1 MKSAKF
7 LIFPLFLILF
17 SSSFIPFSFSSVES
31 EAQEDIRAGCRD
43 EQSLVKRFTNNEYVC
58 VSPSTAERWVELGMA
73 EIISESKQI
82 EKEKPPQELDP
93 VYYGAPPPP
102 PEKTTDTATVNS
114 ECRIGF
120 TLFYK
125 SHYNDTSCIQ
135 FSTAVMWERL
145 GLGKIVEPEIKEE
158 IEEDTEEE
166 ISDEQIIETQR
177 KEFLDKSKQIS
188 LPAYPNQ
195 PSIRP
200 ELEATNDFWSPPAV
214 HQVNDRIWVAVGYD
228 IANSIMIEGDT
239 GIIIVDTLSSYESAK
254 KVLKEFRKITDK
266 PVKVIIYTHGHL
278 DHVHGTKAFLEGGN
292 GDVVIIA
299 HESLLDFY
307 INENSVLGPIASV
320 RSAYASGIFLP
331 DDGPDRAN
339 LGVFPKMNT
348 GTIAFVP
355 PTETFSSELSLDIY
369 GVNMKL
375 AHVAGESS
383 DQIYV
388 WLPDDE
394 ALLIGDNIYSIF
406 PNIYTLRGA
415 VYRDPMNYV
424 NALDQVIPLD
434 AKHLVPSHVK
444 PVSGKQ
450 EVKEILVSTRDAVQY
465 VYDQTIRG
473 MNNGYSAD
481 ELSNMIKLPEHAI
494 DNPWLTQAR
503 GQIPWHV
510 KQIYYGNLGWYEGDP
525 AFLLPISMNERSQ
538 KIIDGFGGLET
549 TIDEIR
555 KVIDNGEYY
564 WAAELSTYA
573 LNVEPENTE
582 VKLLK
587 AHSLRVIGQKMISS
601 DGRHWALTSALELE
615 GKITI
620 DPNGFTQTSPEQLA
634 ELPIEKLLKSLSP
647 KLNPEPVQNVNG
659 ALNVIYTDTGKEFS
673 LIFRNN
679 ILVVTEGL
687 DDDPWDTLS
696 LDTDTHKKI
705 LTKQLSIIDAFN
717 SGLVKFDG
725 TLEDLQWYYD
735 VFDPLTVNAE
745 GLRG

>member
-1 MKSAKF
+1 
-7 LIFPLFLILF
+7 
-17 SSSFIPFSFSSVES
+17 
-31 EAQEDIRAGCRD
+31 
-43 EQSLVKRFTNNEYVC
+43 
-58 VSPSTAERWVELGMA
+58 
-73 EIISESKQI
+73 
-82 EKEKPPQELDP
+82 
-93 VYYGAPPPP
+93 
-102 PEKTTDTATVNS
+102 
-114 ECRIGF
+114 
-120 TLFYK
+120 
-125 SHYNDTSCIQ
+125 
-135 FSTAVMWERL
+135 
-145 GLGKIVEPEIKEE
+145 
-158 IEEDTEEE
+158 
-166 ISDEQIIETQR
+166 
-177 KEFLDKSKQIS
+177 
-188 LPAYPNQ
+188 
-195 PSIRP
+195 
-200 ELEATNDFWSPPAV
+200 
-214 HQVNDRIWVAVGYD
+214 
-228 IANSIMIEGDT
+228 
-239 GIIIVDTLSSYESAK
+239 
-254 KVLKEFRKITDK
+254 
-266 PVKVIIYTHGHL
+266 
-278 DHVHGTKAFLEGGN
+278 
-292 GDVVIIA
+292 
-299 HESLLDFY
+299 LLDFY

-481 ELSNMIKLPEHAI
+481 ELSHMIKLPEH
-494 DNPWLTQAR
+494 QAR

-564 WAAELSTYA
+564 WA
-573 LNVEPENTE
+573 LNVEPENIE

-634 ELPIEKLLKSLSP
+634 VIPIEKLLKTLSP
-647 KLNPEPVQNVNG
+647 TLNQEFVQGMNG

-679 ILVVTEGL
+679 ILVVTEDL
-687 DDDPWDTLS
+687 VDAPWDIIS

-705 LTKQLSIIDAFN
+705 LTKQLSMIDAFD
-717 SGLVKFDG
+717 SGLVGFDG
-725 TLEDLQWYYD
+725 DLDDLQWYYD

>member
-1 MKSAKF
+1 
-7 LIFPLFLILF
+7 
-17 SSSFIPFSFSSVES
+17 
-31 EAQEDIRAGCRD
+31 
-43 EQSLVKRFTNNEYVC
+43 
-58 VSPSTAERWVELGMA
+58 MA
-73 EIISESKQI
+73 EIISEAKQI

-102 PEKTTDTATVNS
+102 PEKTTDTATFNS

-120 TLFYK
+120 ILFYK
-125 SHYNDTSCIQ
+125 SHYNDTSCIAS
-135 FSTAVMWERL
+135 STAASWERL

-166 ISDEQIIETQR
+166 ISDEQIIEIQR
-177 KEFLDKSKQIS
+177 IELLDKSKQIS

-228 IANSIMIEGDT
+228 IANSIMIEGDN
-239 GIIIVDTLSSYESAK
+239 GIIIVDTLSTYESAK
-254 KVLKEFRKITDK
+254 KVLTEFRKITDK

-278 DHVHGTKAFLEGGN
+278 DHVHGTKAFLEEGN
-292 GDVVIIA
+292 GDVIIIA

-307 INENSVLGPIASV
+307 INENTVLGPIASV

-481 ELSNMIKLPEHAI
+481 ELSHMIKLPEHAI

-573 LNVEPENTE
+573 LNVEPENIE

-587 AHSLRVIGQKMISS
+587 AYSLRVIGQKMISS

-634 ELPIEKLLKSLSP
+634 VIPIEKLLKTLSP
-647 KLNPEPVQNVNG
+647 TLNQESVQGVNG

-679 ILVVTEGL
+679 ILVVTEDL
-687 DDDPWDTLS
+687 VDNPWDIIS

-705 LTKQLSIIDAFN
+705 LTKQLSMIDAFD
-717 SGLVKFDG
+717 SGLVGFDG
-725 TLEDLQWYYD
+725 DLDDLQWYYD

>member
-1 MKSAKF
+1 LSNVNL

-17 SSSFIPFSFSSVES
+17 SSSFVPFSFPSVES

-43 EQSLVKRFTNNEYVC
+43 GQSLVKRFTNNEYVC
-58 VSPSTAERWVELGMA
+58 VSPSTSERWVELGMA
-73 EIISESKQI
+73 EIISESEQV
-82 EKEKPPQELDP
+82 EKEESTQIQEKLLRSPPLPPQRTTSIDVSSGCREGYAL
-93 VYYGAPPPP
+93 VYRFIHH
-102 PEKTTDTATVNS
+102 DTF
-114 ECRIGF
+114 C
-120 TLFYK
+120 
-125 SHYNDTSCIQ
+125 TSP
-135 FSTAVMWERL
+135 STAASWERL
-145 GLGKIVEPEIKEE
+145 GLAEIVAQGNEIKVENEEEPELDE
-158 IEEDTEEE
+158 IMGKSNGEDQSYTITEKPKSESKP
-166 ISDEQIIETQR
+166 ISTKR
-177 KEFLDKSKQIS
+177 IS
-188 LPAYPNQ
+188 LPPYPEQ
-195 PSIRP
+195 PPIRP
-200 ELEATNDFWSPPAV
+200 ELEATNDYWAPPKV

-228 IANSIMIEGDT
+228 IANSIMIEGDK
-239 GIIIVDTLSSYESAK
+239 GIIIVDTLSTYESAK
-254 KVLKEFRKITDK
+254 RVLTEFRKITDK
-266 PVKVIIYTHGHL
+266 PVKAIIYTHGHL
-278 DHVHGTKAFLEGGN
+278 DHVHGTKAFLEEGN
-292 GDVVIIA
+292 GDVIIIA

-481 ELSNMIKLPEHAI
+481 ELSHMIKLPEHAI

-647 KLNPEPVQNVNG
+647 ILNQEFVQGMNG

-679 ILVVTEGL
+679 ILVVTEDL
-687 DDDPWDTLS
+687 VDDPWDIIS

-705 LTKQLSIIDAFN
+705 LTKQLSMIDAFD
-717 SGLVKFDG
+717 SGLVGFDG
-725 TLEDLQWYYD
+725 DLDDLQWYYD
-735 VFDPLTVNAE
+735 AFY
-745 GLRG
+745 

>member
-1 MKSAKF
+1 
-7 LIFPLFLILF
+7 
-17 SSSFIPFSFSSVES
+17 
-31 EAQEDIRAGCRD
+31 
-43 EQSLVKRFTNNEYVC
+43 
-58 VSPSTAERWVELGMA
+58 
-73 EIISESKQI
+73 
-82 EKEKPPQELDP
+82 
-93 VYYGAPPPP
+93 
-102 PEKTTDTATVNS
+102 
-114 ECRIGF
+114 
-120 TLFYK
+120 
-125 SHYNDTSCIQ
+125 
-135 FSTAVMWERL
+135 
-145 GLGKIVEPEIKEE
+145 
-158 IEEDTEEE
+158 
-166 ISDEQIIETQR
+166 
-177 KEFLDKSKQIS
+177 
-188 LPAYPNQ
+188 
-195 PSIRP
+195 
-200 ELEATNDFWSPPAV
+200 
-214 HQVNDRIWVAVGYD
+214 
-228 IANSIMIEGDT
+228 
-239 GIIIVDTLSSYESAK
+239 
-254 KVLKEFRKITDK
+254 
-266 PVKVIIYTHGHL
+266 
-278 DHVHGTKAFLEGGN
+278 
-292 GDVVIIA
+292 
-299 HESLLDFY
+299 
-307 INENSVLGPIASV
+307 
-320 RSAYASGIFLP
+320 
-331 DDGPDRAN
+331 
-339 LGVFPKMNT
+339 
-348 GTIAFVP
+348 
-355 PTETFSSELSLDIY
+355 
-369 GVNMKL
+369 
-375 AHVAGESS
+375 
-383 DQIYV
+383 
-388 WLPDDE
+388 
-394 ALLIGDNIYSIF
+394 
-406 PNIYTLRGA
+406 
-415 VYRDPMNYV
+415 
-424 NALDQVIPLD
+424 
-434 AKHLVPSHVK
+434 
-444 PVSGKQ
+444 
-450 EVKEILVSTRDAVQY
+450 
-465 VYDQTIRG
+465 

-481 ELSNMIKLPEHAI
+481 ELSHMIKLPEHAI

-647 KLNPEPVQNVNG
+647 KLNPEPVQDLNG

-717 SGLVKFDG
+717 SGLVNFDG

>member
-1 MKSAKF
+1 
-7 LIFPLFLILF
+7 
-17 SSSFIPFSFSSVES
+17 
-31 EAQEDIRAGCRD
+31 
-43 EQSLVKRFTNNEYVC
+43 
-58 VSPSTAERWVELGMA
+58 MA

-93 VYYGAPPPP
+93 VHYGAPPPP

-120 TLFYK
+120 TLFNK

-266 PVKVIIYTHGHL
+266 PVKAIILTHSHL
-278 DHVHGTKAFLEGGN
+278 DHVHGTKAFLEEGTGN
-292 GDVVIIA
+292 VPIFA
-299 HESLLDFY
+299 HESLLDSY

-320 RSAYASGIFLP
+320 RTAHAAGLFLP
-331 DDGPDRAN
+331 DDGPDRSN
-339 LGVFPKMNT
+339 MGVFPKFQP
-348 GTIAFVP
+348 GTIAFVT
-355 PTETFSSELSLDIY
+355 PTHTFSSEISIDIS
-369 GVNMKL
+369 GVKMEL
-375 AHVAGESS
+375 VHVAGESS
-383 DQIYV
+383 DQLYV
-388 WLPDDE
+388 WLPEDE
-394 ALLIGDNIYSIF
+394 ALLIGDNIYAIF

-424 NALDQVIPLD
+424 NALDKVIPLN
-434 AKHLVPSHVK
+434 AKYLVPSHVK
-444 PVSGKQ
+444 PVSGKT
-450 EVKEILVSTRDAVQY
+450 EVNQILESTRDATQY

-481 ELSNMIKLPEHAI
+481 ELSTMITLPDYAI
-494 DNPWLTQAR
+494 DNPWISQAR

-525 AFLLPISMNERSQ
+525 AFLLPVSMDERSQ
-538 KIIDGFGGLET
+538 KIVDGFGGVDIV
-549 TIDEIR
+549 IDEIR
-555 KVIDNGEYY
+555 KAIDDGEYN
-564 WAAELSTYA
+564 WAAELATYV
-573 LNVEPENTE
+573 LNIDPENVEA
-582 VKLLK
+582 KLLK
-587 AHSLRVIGQKMISS
+587 AHSLRVIGQRMLSV
-601 DGRHWALTSALELE
+601 DGRNWALTSALELE
-615 GKITI
+615 GKIII
-620 DPNGFTQTSPEQLA
+620 DPITTSQTSPEQLA
-634 ELPIEKLLKSLSP
+634 EIPIEKLLKSLSTKIDP
-647 KLNPEPVQNVNG
+647 DKIHGMTLYVE
-659 ALNVIYTDTGKEFS
+659 ISYTDTGEEYS
-673 LIFRNN
+673 LIINN
-679 ILVVTEGL
+679 DILTVTEGIN
-687 DDDPWDTLS
+687 DEPENHIS
-696 LDTDTHKKI
+696 LDTETHKKI
-705 LTKQLSIIDAFN
+705 LTQNLSLFDAID
-717 SGLVKFDG
+717 SGLVDFDG
-725 TLEDLQWYYD
+725 SRNELRLFLNAF
-735 VFDPLTVNAE
+735 VPLTINTVQI
-745 GLRG
+745 G